1 VQLRRAGRE
10 ARAPLHFYDKDGDAM
25 LTGKLIVVGGL
36 VPVRTPDVEVMR
48 TELTMADIPRLTRM
62 PDLLTAAQRD
72 DEMRREASR
81 RFVRG
86 TWCA

>member
-1 VQLRRAGRE
+1 
-10 ARAPLHFYDKDGDAM
+10 M